1 MLAKAYSATPRGV
14 DALFVTVEVD
24 RIRAQHPSVIV
35 VGLPDTAVREARE
48 RIFAAIRHLGRRSE
62 PANVVI
68 NLAPADQR
76 KEGAVLDL
84 PMAMAFLATTG
95 DIAPEALDDRLLI
108 GELSLEG
115 RLQPVRGVLPI
126 VLAARDRGYR
136 EVVLPAANFVGGRG
150 RVGNPG
156 GRRRHPW
163 RGGSLSSGRDLLPT
177 ARYRPRSTSAPRSR
191 PRSSI
196 LPT

>member
-24 RIRAQHPSVIV
+24 RIRAHQPSVTV

-76 KEGAVLDL
+76 KEGAALDL
-84 PMAMAFLATTG
+84 PMAMALLAATG
-95 DIAPEALDDRLLI
+95 DVPCRALGNRLLL

-126 VLAARDRGYR
+126 VLAAREKGVH
-136 EVVLPAANFVGGRG
+136 EVVVPAANSTGFPS
-150 RVGNPG
+150 N
-156 GRRRHPW
+156 HPW
-163 RGGSLSSGRDLLPT
+163 RSPGFRGPRKPPPVRRDT
-177 ARYRPRSTSAPRSR
+177 TR
-191 PRSSI
+191 
-196 LPT
+196 

>member
-24 RIRAQHPSVIV
+24 RIRSQYPSVTV

-68 NLAPADQR
+68 NLGPADQR
-76 KEGAVLDL
+76 KEGAALDL

-95 DIAPEALDDRLLI
+95 DVPPESLADRLLL

-115 RLQPVRGVLPI
+115 KLQPVRGVLPI
-126 VLAARDRGYR
+126 VLAARERGFG
-136 EVVLPAANFVGGRG
+136 EVVLPAANSNGRMPIPT
-150 RVGNPG
+150 R
-156 GRRRHPW
+156 
-163 RGGSLSSGRDLLPT
+163 LL
-177 ARYRPRSTSAPRSR
+177 RWIRS
-191 PRSSI
+191 
-196 LPT
+196 

>member
-1 MLAKAYSATPRGV
+1 MLAKGYSATPQGV

-76 KEGAVLDL
+76 KEGAMLDL
-84 PMAMAFLATTG
+84 AMAVAFLATTG
-95 DIAPEALDDRLLI
+95 DVAPEALADRLLL

-126 VLAARDRGYR
+126 VLAARDRGYG
-136 EVVLPAANFVGGRG
+136 EVVLPAANYSEGEV
-150 RVGNPG
+150 VTL
-156 GRRRHPW
+156 
-163 RGGSLSSGRDLLPT
+163 SL
-177 ARYRPRSTSAPRSR
+177 
-191 PRSSI
+191 I
-196 LPT
+196 HI

>member
-84 PMAMAFLATTG
+84 ANREIL
-95 DIAPEALDDRLLI
+95 ERLRRPGGTFI
-108 GELSLEG
+108 TARSYRKWLEG
-115 RLQPVRGVLPI
+115 DV
-126 VLAARDRGYR
+126 
-136 EVVLPAANFVGGRG
+136 
-150 RVGNPG
+150 
-156 GRRRHPW
+156 
-163 RGGSLSSGRDLLPT
+163 T
-177 ARYRPRSTSAPRSR
+177 
-191 PRSSI
+191 
-196 LPT
+196 

>member
-1 MLAKAYSATPRGV
+1 M
-14 DALFVTVEVD
+14 
-24 RIRAQHPSVIV
+24 IV

-76 KEGAVLDL
+76 KEGTGLDL
-84 PMAMAFLATTG
+84 PMALAFLAATG
-95 DIAPEALDDRLLI
+95 DVPVAGLEGRLFL

-126 VLAARDRGYR
+126 VIAARDRDVK
-136 EVVLPAANFVGGRG
+136 EIVVPAANSAEGNVVSGVRVVGARTLGEVVRY
-150 RVGNPG
+150 
-156 GRRRHPW
+156 
-163 RGGSLSSGRDLLPT
+163 LRDG
-177 ARYRPRSTSAPRSR
+177 
-191 PRSSI
+191 
-196 LPT
+196 